1 MALAV
6 YTQSIIAVIWDFDR
20 TLIPAYSQEPIFEH
34 FGVDGQQF
42 WGEVNALKRIYAA
55 RGLNVAEDT
64 AYLLHM
70 LTYVESGE
78 FEGLTNPLLRELGA
92 KLEFCPGMP
101 ELLSKLK
108 DLVATDDRYAKH
120 DIQVEH
126 YVVSTG
132 LRQLIEG
139 SAVGEHLSGVW
150 ANEFIDHPPPPGFD
164 PDVHEFGEDPGPIA
178 RVGYMVDNTT
188 KTRAIFEINKGK
200 DIPVNALVAPEDR
213 RIPIANMI
221 YVADG
226 PSDVP
231 VFSVINQNG
240 GRSLGVYQPS
250 GVNYAGVKQLQDEG
264 RVHSTAP
271 ADYTEGSQAYL
282 WLTTTV
288 REAANRICDIR
299 ERKLASLKA
308 PAGHVID

>member
-6 YTQSIIAVIWDFDR
+6 YTQSIIAIIWDFDR
-20 TLIPAYSQEPIFEH
+20 TLIRAYSQQPIFDH

-42 WGEVNALKRIYAA
+42 WRECNALTEMYER
-55 RGLNVAEDT
+55 RGLKVAEDT

-70 LTYVESGE
+70 LTYVESGH
-78 FEGLTNPLLRELGA
+78 FDGLTTSLLRQLGA
-92 KLEFCPGMP
+92 ELEFCPGMP
-101 ELLSKLK
+101 ELLVTLK
-108 DLVATDDRYAKH
+108 ELVAGDERYAKH
-120 DIQVEH
+120 EIQLEH

-132 LRQLIEG
+132 LRQLVEG

-150 ANEFIDHPPPPGFD
+150 ANEFIDHPPPAGFD
-164 PDVHEFGEDPGPIA
+164 PDNHAFAAEPGPIA

-188 KTRAIFEINKGK
+188 KTRAIFEINKGS
-200 DIPVNALVAPEDR
+200 DIPVNALVAEEDR
-213 RIPIANMI
+213 RIPIPNML

-231 VFSVINQNG
+231 VFSVINKHG
-240 GRSLGVYQPS
+240 GRSLGVYQPE
-250 GVNYAGVKQLQDEG
+250 GMNYPGVKQLQDEG
-264 RVHSTAP
+264 RVSATAP

-288 REAANRICDIR
+288 REVADRICEVRD
-299 ERKLASLKA
+299 RKLASLKA
-308 PAGHVID
+308 PAGHVV